1 MKYLGGMLAAAA
13 MALSSALAGDL
24 EDGMEA
30 YDGGDYALA
39 LAAWTRAAAAGQA
52 DAMTAIA
59 GLYAGGTG
67 VARDPGLALTWYRRG
82 ARLGDA
88 TSQLNL
94 GDMIARGQGQDR
106 DPVEASM
113 WLGLAAGQGNRW
125 AAERK
130 RGLARTMTPA
140 EVAEAERRIG
150 EWRPLEARGGPSE

>member
-1 MKYLGGMLAAAA
+1 MKYICATLAAAA
-13 MALSSALAGDL
+13 VALALAPVLAGDL
-24 EDGMEA
+24 EDGMEV

-59 GLYAGGTG
+59 DFYASGTG
-67 VARDPGLALTWYRRG
+67 VARDSGLALTWYRRA

-88 TSQLNL
+88 TGQLNL
-94 GDMIARGQGQDR
+94 GDMIARGQGQER

-130 RGLARTMTPA
+130 RKLARTMTPDQ
-140 EVAEAERRIG
+140 VAEAERRIG
-150 EWRPLEARGGPSE
+150 EWRLP